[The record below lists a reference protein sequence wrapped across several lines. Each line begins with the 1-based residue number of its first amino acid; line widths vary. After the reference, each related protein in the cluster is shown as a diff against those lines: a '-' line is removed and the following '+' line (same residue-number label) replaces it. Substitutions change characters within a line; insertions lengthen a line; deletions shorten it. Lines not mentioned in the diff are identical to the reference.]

1 MSWQGYEKREQLGPG
16 FFSATRLSDGAP
28 VLLREFELS
37 TNLDVNALEAQF
49 SRLAKAS
56 HPSLATPIDWKRD
69 QLRLALVYARFPG
82 KPLKACLAQ
91 GLSVRSL
98 INALSDVVEALE
110 FLHVEGF
117 VHGGFDRL
125 SVWRSAS
132 AGGVLFTPNI
142 VAGVAP
148 IVQSARPS
156 SEFEIVPL
164 LRAARSEDMERFGLF
179 ALWMLRGSSAFSL
192 PPTPSEADIA
202 RLLHE
207 SDRPLV
213 PILMPLLSG
222 TWNSHFL
229 AEFRDAVSLLELR
242 DDWPFRHVHTGTI
255 SHREISEA
263 MALAPPSDRPTSSRA
278 RKAGRG
284 GHGGMG
290 LGFGG
295 TLMALL
301 ILVASAT
308 AFVYMSP
315 NAQDVLVQAMRE
327 VGVLPEPF
335 TEGIEGLLV
344 QGADSSSGLAVRVGA
359 YRRVLLRTPGHPQAM
374 AEFRQ
379 LIASTREEIG
389 VALGEGRLDFA
400 GRRLGEALNLFPQD
414 SELRRQLEELSE
426 RRLAQTL
433 FENTLALLQE
443 GQFTDEEGLTAIQA
457 YREVARLWPGHEGAE
472 NALLSMARYFA
483 DKARVSIEGEEVAHA
498 MRYLG
503 YATNADSEDEQVASV
518 RQQIQSAQTM
528 RQEVESLL
536 ESASRYLASG
546 TLVDPPGANAAE
558 SYGRVLA
565 TDTDNSIAQQGLLQ
579 VTSGV
584 IEQIGSATTRG
595 DYAEAR
601 RVLAR
606 ANQTALDES
615 ALSSVAEELDA
626 AELRA
631 QRLAIL
637 LHNAEDLL
645 AAGFITAPA
654 EENLMA
660 KLFEVQTL
668 DADNQRAADLRQ
680 DAAIRLAEV
689 AEDAWNAGLEE
700 EAREYLG
707 LALTLSPD
715 NEDWIARRESWS
727 LPSG

>member
-16 FFSATRLSDGAP
+16 FFSATRLSDGGP

-37 TNLDVNALEAQF
+37 TNLDLNALEAQF

-156 SEFEIVPL
+156 SEFETVPL
-164 LRAARSEDMERFGLF
+164 PRAARSEDMERFGLF
-179 ALWMLRGSSAFSL
+179 ALWVLRGSSAFSL

-263 MALAPPSDRPTSSRA
+263 MALAPPSDRPTSSRP

-301 ILVASAT
+301 ILVSSAT

-335 TEGIEGLLV
+335 TDGIEGLLV
-344 QGADSSSGLAVRVGA
+344 QGSDSSSGLAVRVGA